1 MAIGWVILILY
12 CAAGLSWFIACMLLR
27 GGDQKSP
34 PIHGGQG
41 DRRERALV
49 RANWTAGI
57 KPWGSQKHTGVY
69 LGFCLKGIRVGI
81 LVFVLY
87 KSCYFVMTNPWYPPS
102 ILGLC
107 PSQKA
112 DGHFILTVM
121 ENGRFWARHEKKM
134 CPGGATCLPHLGK
147 VRAQKWDKTRLKTTV
162 SGEERQMPKAT
173 PIATRNDY
181 IRGDIVSICLWRW
194 TRDWYGSGQQL
205 DLEVTKLLH
214 FTTCTIKGQS

>member
-69 LGFCLKGIRVGI
+69 LGFCLKGIRQGI

-87 KSCYFVMTNPWYPPS
+87 KSCYSVMTNPWYPPS

-107 PSQKA
+107 LSPKA

-134 CPGGATCLPHLGK
+134 CPGGATCLPMSGNVLAPLGQGTCPK
-147 VRAQKWDKTRLKTTV
+147 MGQNKTENNYKR
-162 SGEERQMPKAT
+162 
-173 PIATRNDY
+173 
-181 IRGDIVSICLWRW
+181 RG
-194 TRDWYGSGQQL
+194 TANA
-205 DLEVTKLLH
+205 
-214 FTTCTIKGQS
+214 

>member
-1 MAIGWVILILY
+1 MFFYTKTMINRKYNGRKWKQAWWHQPPPNLPCRGGTDTIGYLIIICKHLIICDLSANRVTCISPSGENERGLMAIGWVILILY

-69 LGFCLKGIRVGI
+69 LGFCLKGFRVGI

-87 KSCYFVMTNPWYPPS
+87 KSCYSVMTNPCS
-102 ILGLC
+102 
-107 PSQKA
+107 
-112 DGHFILTVM
+112 
-121 ENGRFWARHEKKM
+121 
-134 CPGGATCLPHLGK
+134 
-147 VRAQKWDKTRLKTTV
+147 
-162 SGEERQMPKAT
+162 
-173 PIATRNDY
+173 
-181 IRGDIVSICLWRW
+181 
-194 TRDWYGSGQQL
+194 
-205 DLEVTKLLH
+205 
-214 FTTCTIKGQS
+214 